1 MCDVMDDEWPEGVR
15 ERLWD
20 LIDATPYL
28 IWQLL
33 TKRPHRYLH
42 YLPNRF
48 KQANVWLGTT
58 AENQEFYDVRWP
70 ILARAASLYYGT
82 TTWIS
87 YEPALG
93 PLTMYNRDT
102 EYGVPD
108 WIIFGG
114 ESGAGRRPM
123 QAEWAEN
130 LLAEC
135 RNTGTKFFMKQ
146 YGARTPEEGK
156 KLIPAHMLIH
166 EFPGENVEAED
177 PAADSF

>member
-1 MCDVMDDEWPEGVR
+1 MDDEWPEGVR

-33 TKRPHRYLH
+33 TKRPHRYNR
-42 YLPNRF
+42 YLPNQF
-48 KQANVWLGTT
+48 AHDNVWLGTT
-58 AENQEFYDVRWP
+58 AENQDFYDVRWP
-70 ILARAASLYYGT
+70 ILSTVCRDYKLTS
-82 TTWIS
+82 WIS

-93 PLTMYNRDT
+93 PLTMYNVAWESDT
-102 EYGVPD
+102 PD

-123 QAEWAEN
+123 QPEWAEN

-156 KLIPAHMLIH
+156 KLIPARMLIH
-166 EFPGENVEAED
+166 EFPGEKG
-177 PAADSF
+177 